1 MVLVV
6 VMLRLLLLLLRHLH
20 KMTGVSPVIG
30 EPKCCCQLSARV
42 PGPGQHR
49 DGVPGGE
56 PGGGGA
62 ASGRGEL
69 GQCSLVRM
77 GMVGIW
83 MILVVRS
90 MSRSGLWVS
99 HVESGG
105 SPPRSLYQDALG
117 KILGLGKGRRRRG
130 RRLRL
135 VRTYGRS
142 VNLQLIPLK
151 NGSLFANYFHGPTK
165 RNCSVCLFSRNIFI

>member
-1 MVLVV
+1 MLARLIGLVMVVVVLVV
-6 VMLRLLLLLLRHLH
+6 VMLRLLLLLLLGHLH

-49 DGVPGGE
+49 DDTRVRPGGGE

-83 MILVVRS
+83 MILVVRR

-105 SPPRSLYQDALG
+105 SPPWSLYQDALG
-117 KILGLGKGRRRRG
+117 EIFGLGKG
-130 RRLRL
+130 
-135 VRTYGRS
+135 
-142 VNLQLIPLK
+142 
-151 NGSLFANYFHGPTK
+151 
-165 RNCSVCLFSRNIFI
+165 